1 MMAFARI
8 STASKLPETL
18 RILCCIGEE
27 DVSRHKILTREL
39 FGSITEEKEEEE
51 EEEEEEKNGHEA
63 EKQLG
68 VFGYCCNLQQGCLD
82 TTLQQGCLDTAAT
95 CSRGCLDIVFA
106 TISPSSILC
115 KNAIICCFEGP
126 ISSYEKVKE
135 VEEFFASRAKPLI
148 ARTLKQS
155 IERVEINAKWV
166 ETCRNEKKMV

>member
-1 MMAFARI
+1 MLVAIWPYIKHQNVINDGLHSFA
-8 STASKLPETL
+8 
-18 RILCCIGEE
+18 
-27 DVSRHKILTREL
+27 
-39 FGSITEEKEEEE
+39 
-51 EEEEEEKNGHEA
+51 
-63 EKQLG
+63 
-68 VFGYCCNLQQGCLD
+68 
-82 TTLQQGCLDTAAT
+82 
-95 CSRGCLDIVFA
+95 VFA